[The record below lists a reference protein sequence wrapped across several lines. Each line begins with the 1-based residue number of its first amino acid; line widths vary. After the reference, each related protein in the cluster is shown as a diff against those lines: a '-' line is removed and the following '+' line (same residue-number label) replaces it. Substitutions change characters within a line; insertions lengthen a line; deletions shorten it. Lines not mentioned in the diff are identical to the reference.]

1 MALRERGTPRTSHFM
16 WRAWSAWI
24 QIWSFSW
31 EYRSTAVV
39 SGIQSTTLKTILL
52 NRRNAHFC
60 PLLFHHE
67 SVYPG
72 IPLFLS
78 CTFSNIH
85 KGLKRPLG
93 HPCLHIEVSSSIVL
107 GSFGIT
113 RVALRTISVQGV
125 SGDGLSSMICIS
137 LEFLPGA
144 FLGTSTRFALKQRG
158 LETNGKSRLPLLLFL
173 VPTDEEWRQFWR
185 HNLENNSLFH
195 ISWSFLSSL
204 LKEAGLAHSTVL
216 SAEDGWGYVSDRSFV
231 FVKKLA
237 RCSKSFPAATSLYC
251 TIVSYSL
258 RHGNVLKL
266 ASLSATATKKCDTLW
281 MIKQGPEWSLA

>member
-1 MALRERGTPRTSHFM
+1 MALRERGTPRTSHFT
-16 WRAWSAWI
+16 WKAWSAWI

-39 SGIQSTTLKTILL
+39 SGIQSTTLETILL

-204 LKEAGLAHSTVL
+204 LKEAGLAHSMALKMDEVMFRIVPSFSSRSWRGVRNPSRCHLPVL
-216 SAEDGWGYVSDRSFV
+216 HDCLVLAPSWKCSEARKFIGDCHQEMRYFV
-231 FVKKLA
+231 
-237 RCSKSFPAATSLYC
+237 
-251 TIVSYSL
+251 
-258 RHGNVLKL
+258 N
-266 ASLSATATKKCDTLW
+266 D
-281 MIKQGPEWSLA
+281 